1 MKSYLTYFSVCES
14 KVLVKQDPEAEQPL
28 DPSDVICLDR
38 VASCEE
44 AECPLADA
52 SSSELR
58 DRLEFLPA
66 EARGGKPRTLQ
77 EAEEIVEKARIA
89 SVKRRSGLES

>member
-1 MKSYLTYFSVCES
+1 MKSYVTYCSACDSE
-14 KVLVKQDPEAEQPL
+14 VLVKLDPEADEPL
-28 DPSDVICLDR
+28 DPSNVICLDR

-44 AECPLADA
+44 EECPLAGA
-52 SSSELR
+52 SPSELR
-58 DRLEFLPA
+58 DRLEFLPS

-89 SVKRRSGLES
+89 SLKRRTGLES

>member
-1 MKSYLTYFSVCES
+1 MKSYAAYCSACDSE
-14 KVLVKQDPEAEQPL
+14 VLVKLDPEAEQPL
-28 DPSDVICLDR
+28 DPSNVICLDR

-44 AECPLADA
+44 AECPLTGA

-66 EARGGKPRTLQ
+66 QARGGKPRTLQ

-89 SVKRRSGLES
+89 SLKRRTGLES

>member
-1 MKSYLTYFSVCES
+1 MKSYVTYCSACDSE
-14 KVLVKQDPEAEQPL
+14 VLVQLDPEAEQPL
-28 DPSDVICLDR
+28 DPSNVIYLDR

-44 AECPLADA
+44 EECPLAGA

-66 EARGGKPRTLQ
+66 EAGGGKPRTLQ

-89 SVKRRSGLES
+89 SLKRRTGLES